1 MNLKDIEE
9 PILVNNIL
17 HIKDN
22 MNVLEHLFRNGKF
35 MLGINNDR
43 IKGRLEK
50 ALLNEVQHAGFTYA
64 TKKEPLGRK
73 RKNLSF

>member
-1 MNLKDIEE
+1 
-9 PILVNNIL
+9 
-17 HIKDN
+17 

-64 TKKEPLGRK
+64 TKKEPWEENKKLIFFD
-73 RKNLSF
+73 SFKSLDS